1 MEKKDG
7 VDDAFRDE
15 FFGKL
20 IDEIPCGAALH
31 RIICDAA
38 GTAVDYVTTRVNPA
52 FKALLGVSAETVVG
66 FKASEHLSPEE
77 LRHWLRIFAPVALE
91 GKTITYTMYSVKNKQ
106 AFSGTAICPERGMF
120 FVMFVRSEDW
130 NPEYM
135 HLPMGD
141 QT

>member
-1 MEKKDG
+1 MEKNDG
-7 VDDAFRDE
+7 VEDEFRAE

-20 IDEIPCGAALH
+20 VDEIPCGAAMH
-31 RIICDAA
+31 RIVCDDA

-52 FKALLGVSAETVVG
+52 FKALLGVPPESVVG
-66 FKASEHLSPEE
+66 FKASEHLSREE

-91 GKTITYTMYSVKNKQ
+91 GKTITYTMYSSKNKQ

-120 FVMFVRSEDW
+120 FVMFVRSDDW

-135 HLPMGD
+135 QHPDVD